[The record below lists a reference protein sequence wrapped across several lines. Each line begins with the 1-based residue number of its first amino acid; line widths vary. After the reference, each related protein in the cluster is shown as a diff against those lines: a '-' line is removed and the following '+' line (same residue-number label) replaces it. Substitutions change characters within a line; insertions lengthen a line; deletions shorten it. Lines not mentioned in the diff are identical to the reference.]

1 MSVWEAKRGFALSAQ
16 LVMFWLFW
24 PRVKQISKTTI
35 TPLAT
40 LFVRV
45 LPPNIQYYPIPQDD
59 CVLQGEPTICSSDTG
74 SSNGGLS
81 PLLYSPGAESWGV
94 LTGCSGPNASRAQPF
109 IGQEKGKNEG
119 KHMENEKEHEQ
130 DDEAERGG
138 AFGPRF
144 TGDTRLGAARAPG
157 QISRSPRTREYLA
170 GASRDQVRKRST
182 YKRRY
187 WSVL

>member
-1 MSVWEAKRGFALSAQ
+1 
-16 LVMFWLFW
+16 
-24 PRVKQISKTTI
+24 
-35 TPLAT
+35 
-40 LFVRV
+40 
-45 LPPNIQYYPIPQDD
+45 
-59 CVLQGEPTICSSDTG
+59 
-74 SSNGGLS
+74 
-81 PLLYSPGAESWGV
+81 
-94 LTGCSGPNASRAQPF
+94 
-109 IGQEKGKNEG
+109 
-119 KHMENEKEHEQ
+119 MENEKEHEQ

-144 TGDTRLGAARAPG
+144 TGDTRLRAARAPG